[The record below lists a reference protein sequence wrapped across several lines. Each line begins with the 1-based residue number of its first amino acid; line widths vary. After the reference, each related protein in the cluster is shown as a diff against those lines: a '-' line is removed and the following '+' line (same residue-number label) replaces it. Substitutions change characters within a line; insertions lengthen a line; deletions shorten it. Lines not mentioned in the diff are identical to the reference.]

1 MRLIFVAALLLCMV
15 VSASVL
21 SAQTGNGSVSGLV
34 HDKANAVIPGVTIT
48 LTGTDTGVA
57 TTVLTNET
65 GQYTFASVLPGN
77 YKLSADLTGFKG
89 TTLNGVIV
97 GTSAQVRLDIA
108 LEIGVSN
115 TNVEVAVSSQQ
126 LLTESSASIGQVL
139 ATERVSA
146 LPLVSGEVLD
156 LVRIMPGMRV
166 DPFGDQFSTFTGL
179 QTSTINTVRDGLSVT
194 DTRNA
199 NGISGTTTINPDLV
213 GEIRIILTPV
223 DAELGRGNGQIQIS
237 TRSGTNKFTGAAVWN
252 VRNSAFTANSW
263 TNNRNVDAVTGQWK
277 PIPLDW
283 QNDHQYTLSLGG
295 PIIKN
300 KTFFYALWDQNIN
313 NNRTLVTNNVLT
325 DPARQGIMRYF
336 SGWNP
341 GNASQA
347 LPQFPVTNGTGVYQS
362 IDATG
367 APLAPLFNPDGSA
380 YTGGL
385 QCFSVFGNKKVDGS
399 PFTAADCPGG
409 TALLPTGSATSWDAL
424 RPSFDTSGYIQKIL
438 SNMPHANFFSPSPAG
453 TVVDG
458 LNLAQY
464 QFVRGKGGATG
475 AGAQNGTNPMNS
487 ARKQI
492 NLKVDQTFNA
502 KNRLSVGWSYEHDDN
517 TDNVANW
524 PGGFNGL
531 STRRPQVLTVNFT
544 STLTPTMVNEARY
557 GITYGSQ
564 TLTPPWLLNDPTVKA
579 GAEAFLL
586 QGGTN
591 AATGAPYPTLITPG
605 AGNYAFGNN
614 MINTASTYSGSSSP
628 LFNYA
633 DTLSWTHGHHAFKFG
648 GELRLTRSNGFSGA
662 IYPTV
667 TGGAGG
673 NNSPIA
679 NSLTGIATGLQPLA
693 TTRTNAANMLYF
705 LNGSVNSATTAYWID
720 SAADVDNGTWQDITT
735 EQQRNRNQVANESD
749 FFVKDDWKVNKN
761 LTLNLGVRWE
771 YYGSPYLRGGYTS
784 SIDGRGVGLFGAARS
799 DAIFSNWMSPGNMF
813 LTGYGANVPAASALS
828 CVSNV
833 TQSALLPV
841 SNCDPN
847 KLTTLIYVGP
857 ESANPGLTTIPND
870 YNNVGPAIGF
880 AWQQGQTV
888 VRGGMQVTFGSA
900 GRNGGATENLLGN
913 VTGNSST
920 GTLNT
925 ADYASITTGATPPRA
940 LGLIDVP
947 VIVPVK
953 PTAPALPAGQIPIY
967 NRATTFTAY
976 DPEFATPYVQNF
988 TMSVTRN
995 LSRNY
1000 TLDVRYVG
1008 TMGRKR
1014 SGTINLNQPNVY
1026 YNPEL
1031 LDALEKT
1038 RAGLDAP
1045 LFDQML
1051 AGLNLNTATGATS
1064 TVGPDGVTRTYGAVG
1079 TVVGGVL
1086 QTGSAALRRN
1096 ATFAT
1101 NLAIGNYDA
1110 IASSLNTLSLTGITG
1125 GEASPLSGVGGSVL
1139 RNGCNR
1145 IADGKYDPNAPA
1157 NTTTNIPTRCFAE
1170 NYIVANPQLSAAT
1183 YTANLGTS
1191 NYHSMQA
1198 QLTARP
1204 IQGISIQATYTF
1216 SKLLGLVNGGY
1227 TDPLNRAADYTLP
1240 YQNVTHDLRTNGS
1253 FELPIGPNKL
1263 LLANST
1269 GWLAR
1274 AVEKWQTSVIF
1285 NTSSG
1290 NPRTVIAGHML
1301 YAGGNQNLDNGQ
1313 NRADVVSPLFDTHM
1327 KGHAEWNGATG
1338 SYYGVNKYVQV
1349 KDPQCAVGGPLD
1361 HYDSM
1366 GVNLATNASGTGT
1379 NNCNLSA
1386 MAIQNPDGSTGP
1398 IVLQNPL
1405 PGHRGTMPMSLEA
1418 LGKWRF
1424 DANLGKTFRISESKS
1439 LSIRI
1444 DATNVL
1450 NHPDLIDPDP
1460 QTNSSINTPG
1470 LVFGRIQS
1478 KGGAGANTQPR
1489 TFQLQARFS
1498 F

>member
-1 MRLIFVAALLLCMV
+1 MRGFLVAAVLLCMV
-15 VSASVL
+15 LSAGVL
-21 SAQTGNGSVSGLV
+21 SAQTANGSVSGLV
-34 HDKANAVIPGVTIT
+34 HDKANAVIPGVTVT

-65 GQYTFASVLPGN
+65 GAYRFASVLPGN
-77 YKLSADLTGFKG
+77 YRLSAELAGFKPTTLTG
-89 TTLNGVIV
+89 VMV
-97 GTSAQVRLDIA
+97 GTSAQVRFDIT

-115 TNVEVAVSSQQ
+115 TSVEVAVSSQQ

-139 ATERVSA
+139 ATENVTA

-237 TRSGTNKFTGAAVWN
+237 TRSGTNKFTGSAVWN
-252 VRNSAFTANSW
+252 VRNSAFSANSW
-263 TNNRNVDAVTGQWK
+263 VNNRNVDAVTNQWK

-283 QNDHQYTLSLGG
+283 QNTHQYTISYGG
-295 PIIKN
+295 PIVKN
-300 KTFFYALWDQNIN
+300 KTFFYALWDQNISK
-313 NNRTLVTNNVLT
+313 NRSLVTNNVLT
-325 DPARQGIMRYF
+325 DSARQGIMRYWT
-336 SGWNP
+336 GWNP

-347 LPQFPVTNGTGVYQS
+347 PPTTFPVTNGVWAAVDPTGTPV
-362 IDATG
+362 
-367 APLAPLFNPDGSA
+367 APLRNPDGSA

-385 QCFSVFGNKKVDGS
+385 RCFSMFGNVKVDGS

-409 TALLPTGSATSWDAL
+409 TALFPTAGPTWDTL
-424 RPSFDTSGYIQKIL
+424 RPTYDASGYVQKLIQ
-438 SNMPHANFFSPSPAG
+438 NMPHANFFSPSPAG
-453 TVVDG
+453 TAVDG

-464 QFVRGKGGATG
+464 QYVRGKSGATG
-475 AGAQNGTNPMNS
+475 AAAQNGTNPANS
-487 ARKQI
+487 SRKQI
-492 NLKVDQTFNA
+492 NVKIDQTFNP

-524 PGGFNGL
+524 PDGFHGL
-531 STRRPQVLTVNFT
+531 STRRPQVLTANFT
-544 STLTPTMVNEARY
+544 STLTESIVNEARY
-557 GITYGSQ
+557 GITYGAQ
-564 TLTPPWLLNDPTVKA
+564 TLTPAWLVKDTA
-579 GAEAFLL
+579 VRTGAEAFLM
-586 QGGTN
+586 QGGVN
-591 AATGAPYPTLITPG
+591 AVNGASYPVLITPG
-605 AGNYAFGNN
+605 AGNYSFGNN
-614 MINTASTYSGSSSP
+614 MINAASTYSGSDSP

-648 GELRLTRSNGFSGA
+648 GELRLTRSDGYSGA
-662 IYPTV
+662 LYPTV

-673 NNSPIA
+673 NNSP
-679 NSLTGIATGLQPLA
+679 LGVGGLAGVSAADQLQ
-693 TTRTNAANMLYF
+693 TLTRTNAANMLYF
-705 LNGSVNSATTAYWID
+705 LNGSVGAATTAYWID
-720 SAADVDNGTWQDITT
+720 SAANVENGTWEDITT
-735 EQQRNRNQVANESD
+735 EEKRFRKQVANEGD

-784 SIDGRGVGLFGAARS
+784 SIAGQGGGLFGADRS
-799 DAIFSNWMSPGNMF
+799 TERFSNWMAPGNLF
-813 LTGYGANVPAASALS
+813 LAGYGASAPAASALT
-828 CVSNV
+828 CQNNVSNPG
-833 TQSALLPV
+833 TIPV
-841 SNCDPN
+841 STCDPN
-847 KLTTLIYVGP
+847 NLTTLIYVGP
-857 ESANPGLTTIPND
+857 DSANPDLTTIPSD
-870 YNNVGPAIGF
+870 FNNFGPAIGF

-888 VRGGMQVTFGSA
+888 VRGGMQITFGGA
-900 GRNGGATENLLGN
+900 GRNGGTTENLLGN
-913 VTGNSST
+913 VVGNNST
-920 GTLNT
+920 GTVNSFTSINT
-925 ADYASITTGATPPRA
+925 GTGNRVVDFRD
-940 LGLIDVP
+940 I
-947 VIVPVK
+947 
-953 PTAPALPAGQIPIY
+953 PALIPVQPTSPAVPAGQIPVY
-967 NRATTFTAY
+967 NRATAFTAY

-995 LSRNY
+995 IGRNY
-1000 TLDVRYVG
+1000 TMDVRYVG

-1014 SGTINLNQPNVY
+1014 PGNLNLNQPNVY

-1031 LDALEKT
+1031 LQALKDT
-1038 RAGLDAP
+1038 RAGLNSP
-1045 LFDQML
+1045 LFDQMF
-1051 AGLNLNTATGATS
+1051 AGLNLNSGTAGYS
-1064 TVGPDGVTRTYGAVG
+1064 AVD
-1079 TVVGGVL
+1079 GVL
-1086 QTGSAALRRN
+1086 QRGSAHLRRN
-1096 ATFAT
+1096 ATFTT
-1101 NLAIGNYDA
+1101 NLANGNFDA
-1110 IASSLNTLSLTGITG
+1110 VASSLNTLVASAAIVGLQSTPIT
-1125 GEASPLSGVGGSVL
+1125 SSIVGGTVL

-1145 IADGKYDPNAPA
+1145 IADGL
-1157 NTTTNIPTRCFAE
+1157 TSIPTRCFPE

-1183 YTANLGTS
+1183 YTTNLGTS

-1198 QLTARP
+1198 QMTARP
-1204 IQGISIQATYTF
+1204 IQGISFQTTYTF

-1227 TDPLNRAADYTLP
+1227 TDPLNRNADYTMP
-1240 YQNVTHDLRTNGS
+1240 YQNVTHDLRTNGT
-1253 FELPIGPNKL
+1253 FELPIGPNKIL
-1263 LLANST
+1263 LGNSS

-1274 AVEKWQTSVIF
+1274 VVEKWQTSVIF

-1290 NPRTVIAGHML
+1290 NPRTVIAGHMF

-1327 KGHAEWNGATG
+1327 RGHAEWNGATG
-1338 SYYGVNKYVQV
+1338 TYYGVNKFAQV
-1349 KDPQCAVGGPLD
+1349 NDPQCGDGGPVGN
-1361 HYDSM
+1361 S
-1366 GVNLATNASGTGT
+1366 ATDPGGFDFRS
-1379 NNCNLSA
+1379 NCALRA
-1386 MAIQNPDGSTGP
+1386 VALVNPDGSIGP
-1398 IVLQNPL
+1398 ILLQNPL
-1405 PGHRGTMPMSLEA
+1405 PGNRGTMPMSLEA

-1439 LSIRI
+1439 FAIRI

-1460 QTNSSINTPG
+1460 QTGFSINTAG

-1478 KGGAGANTQPR
+1478 KGGNGANTQPR